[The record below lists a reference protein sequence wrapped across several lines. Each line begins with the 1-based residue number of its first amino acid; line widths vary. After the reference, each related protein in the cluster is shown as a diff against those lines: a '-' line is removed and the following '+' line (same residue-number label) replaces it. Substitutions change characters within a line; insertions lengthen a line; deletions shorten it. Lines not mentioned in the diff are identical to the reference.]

1 MRPGDECLRNGPTVN
16 AMTVVGEVRRGGGGG
31 GGGRQAYLGHQS
43 RHTAEGSPECPRDN
57 TDNRLTSNPPQ
68 AHHRGMEGGL
78 GGTSEPRTPDKIFNS
93 NLKGYFTITP
103 GPPCLF
109 FFSRSLSLSSSPPQ
123 HSIYFLQTHASPG
136 IVVDSLSHYNRWL
149 IKFPWQL
156 AASTCV
162 LFQPVGTPQGKALS
176 RNTRK

>member
-1 MRPGDECLRNGPTVN
+1 MRR
-16 AMTVVGEVRRGGGGG
+16 
-31 GGGRQAYLGHQS
+31 
-43 RHTAEGSPECPRDN
+43 TAEDGSECPCDN
-57 TDNRLTSNPPQ
+57 ADNHLTSNPPQ
-68 AHHRGMEGGL
+68 AHRRGAEGGL
-78 GGTSEPRTPDKIFNS
+78 GGTSESRALDKIFNS
-93 NLKGYFTITP
+93 DLKGYFTIAP

-109 FFSRSLSLSSSPPQ
+109 FLPSRLPPSSSPPQ

-136 IVVDSLSHYNRWL
+136 TVVDSLSHYNCRL

-156 AASTCV
+156 AASTRV